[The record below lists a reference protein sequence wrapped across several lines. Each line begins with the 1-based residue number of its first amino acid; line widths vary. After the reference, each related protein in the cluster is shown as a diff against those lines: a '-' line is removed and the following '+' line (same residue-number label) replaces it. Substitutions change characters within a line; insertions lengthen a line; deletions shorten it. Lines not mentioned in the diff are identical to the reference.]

1 MFLQRVI
8 KFICLKPPHCHYIS
22 NFSISDL
29 CRLVFTYLIM
39 SRIKTPTNQK
49 ILTNVA
55 IVRTKKAGKR
65 FEIACYKNKVL
76 SWRQGIEKD
85 IDEVLQSH
93 TVFLNVSKGQ
103 VAKKEDLVKA
113 FESSDQTEI
122 CKQILAK
129 GDLQVSDKER
139 QAQQEA
145 TFKDIA
151 TTVAEKCVNPETK
164 HPYPVSM
171 IEKAMKECHI
181 AVKPNRS
188 AKQQA
193 LETVGKL
200 KAQIP
205 IERAQMR
212 IRILLPV
219 KDSKKFQS
227 TLKKLNLAVTTESE
241 EKNEDDISL
250 VLLIDPG
257 HYRQLDEMVRDQTQG
272 KGLLELIN
280 LKEIADTE
288 DSVN

>member
-1 MFLQRVI
+1 
-8 KFICLKPPHCHYIS
+8 
-22 NFSISDL
+22 
-29 CRLVFTYLIM
+29 M

-49 ILTNVA
+49 VLTNVA
-55 IVRTKKAGKR
+55 IVRIKKTGKR

-103 VAKKEDLVKA
+103 VAKKDDLIKA

-164 HPYPVSM
+164 RPYPVSM

-212 IRILLPV
+212 IRIVLPFA
-219 KDSKKFQS
+219 DAKKFQAG
-227 TLKKLNLAVTTESE
+227 LKKLGSEVTTESE
-241 EKNEDDISL
+241 DKTECDISL

-257 HYRQLDEMVRDQTQG
+257 QYRPLDEMVRNQTQG
-272 KGLLELIN
+272 KGLLELVD
-280 LKEIADTE
+280 LKEVAETE
-288 DSVN
+288 ERPGN